1 MRIKRG
7 NIKDLI
13 LLRTS
18 DTVTAVNNCALKDQV
33 HPKLKICYL
42 VTRML
47 MESHRK
53 FYHLQNIS
61 GASQQNNVA
70 AFCQTT
76 EVDRD

>member
-33 HPKLKICYL
+33 HPKLKIRYL
-42 VTRML
+42 VML

>member
-33 HPKLKICYL
+33 HPKLKIPYL
-42 VTRML
+42 VML